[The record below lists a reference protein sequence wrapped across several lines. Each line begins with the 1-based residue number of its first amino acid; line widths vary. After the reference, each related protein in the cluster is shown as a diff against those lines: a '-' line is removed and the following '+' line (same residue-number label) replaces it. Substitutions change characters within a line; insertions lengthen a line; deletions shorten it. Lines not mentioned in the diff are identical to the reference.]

1 MANKID
7 FRNLKGEVIGGK
19 YRLVGFGSW
28 LDRQQRLWINR
39 AYDLSTYERVIV
51 VLIDRLS
58 ENNYD
63 ILFRFLR
70 QRGIKIITGGKVTI
84 NNQEIMY
91 LVMLGDQER
100 ELIRL
105 LQGID
110 LALLLEPLAES
121 APPMS
126 APRPTTEKASSEAA
140 EKVARSSAER
150 KVAEKAARERAERET
165 AMKAAKAAKEKA
177 SSKAAK
183 KDSKEKAKRE
193 APAKK
198 AAPRSLPWL
207 PGFGIL
213 VSGVQSLIE
222 KFKKTDQPE
231 KSVEADEV
239 SFTARYPKEGN
250 VEKWYT
256 LLVYAH
262 IDTMIKE
269 VRKDAMHFAD
279 QMGEPKESTTP
290 TSTKLARG
298 TEITIVPKCE
308 GVTFNPEHIKLKWL
322 GNYHRAVFSFRADK
336 SLEGDAAKGYIN
348 IFVGPV
354 IIGSLK
360 FSMLITDKEISKE
373 HRQEEHCSMYKKDKI
388 FISYSHQDTD
398 IVLAFKKVHEAT
410 GYDVLID
417 IDSLRSG
424 QEWNSELMRMIDH
437 ADIFQLFWS
446 KNSRTSKYC
455 EQEWKHALK
464 RDMEGFIR
472 PLYWQKPLPNPPTE
486 LSKYHFEYVEL

>member
-1 MANKID
+1 LTNKID
-7 FRNLKGEVIGGK
+7 FSNLEGEVIGGK
-19 YRLVGFGSW
+19 YRLVGFVRW
-28 LDRQQRLWINR
+28 LDWQQRLGIYH
-39 AYDLSTYERVIV
+39 AYDLSTHERVIV

-63 ILFRFLR
+63 NLFRFLR
-70 QRGIKIITGGKVTI
+70 QRGIYIIASGKVTI
-84 NNQEIMY
+84 NDQEIKY
-91 LVMLGDQER
+91 LVMHRDE
-100 ELIRL
+100 ELVLRRL
-105 LQGID
+105 FRRINLSSI
-110 LALLLEPLAES
+110 LEPLAES
-121 APPMS
+121 APS
-126 APRPTTEKASSEAA
+126 EKAAMEKESS
-140 EKVARSSAER
+140 VA
-150 KVAEKAARERAERET
+150 AEKAAKER
-165 AMKAAKAAKEKA
+165 
-177 SSKAAK
+177 
-183 KDSKEKAKRE
+183 KAKRE

-198 AAPRSLPWL
+198 AAPSSLPRL
-207 PGFGIL
+207 PGFDIL

-262 IDTMIKE
+262 IDTMITE
-269 VRKDAMHFAD
+269 VRKDAMRFAD

-290 TSTKLARG
+290 ASTKLARG
-298 TEITIVPKCE
+298 TEITIVPQCE

-360 FSMLITDKEISKE
+360 FSMLINDKEIPKE
-373 HRQEEHCSMYKKDKI
+373 NKQEEHCSMYKKDKI

-446 KNSRTSKYC
+446 KNSKTSKYC